1 MSKKLTIIG
10 KGSVGSLAVMQ
21 FLKNTD
27 WDIDWVFDENI
38 AVASVGEAS
47 NLLLTSMLSHNGF
60 DQRFVRKIG
69 GTSKIGILKEN
80 WSWKDNFLH
89 PFLVNSVAMHFSAS
103 DLHQALKEQIITNP
117 RVKIINKNIDNPETI
132 DSDFVLVCSGMPKK
146 LNSGEYEVIEEIPVN
161 AVYVVQ
167 CKWEYPHF
175 NYSLTNAMQYGW
187 VFGIP
192 LQDRI
197 SIGYLYNDEIN
208 DLEEIKEDIKK
219 VFQQYNLNPSDKTNH
234 LEFQSYYKKNNFSPK
249 VIYNGNASFFIEP
262 LEATSIGLSIENT
275 REAIKYW
282 KEKPS
287 DESIKSFQNYYSKSI
302 SDISAMISLHYLAG
316 SKYNTEFWKYAQFK
330 ATEKIKKEF
339 ENETEWSKFV
349 WSIIINK
356 EVSQGEIGTWGD
368 WNYRINIEGLGIKDK
383 LIQIRNSTKSISLN
397 KEGK

>member
-80 WSWKDNFLH
+80 WSWKDSFFH
-89 PFLVNSVAMHFSAS
+89 PFLVNNVAMHFSAS

-117 RVKIINKNIDNPETI
+117 RVKIINKNIENPETI